1 MGKMSIEIRE
11 EVLKWPNSFYDRGK
25 KEGIEQG
32 IEEGIEQGERKAKE
46 QFARKLLQKGM
57 GHAEISELTGLS
69 DKEIIK
75 LEDQNG

>member
-32 IEEGIEQGERKAKE
+32 IEQGERKAKE

-57 GHAEISELTGLS
+57 SHAEISELTGLS

-75 LEDQNG
+75 LEDHNG

>member
-1 MGKMSIEIRE
+1 MSIEIRE

-25 KEGIEQG
+25 KEG

>member
-32 IEEGIEQGERKAKE
+32 ERKAKE

-57 GHAEISELTGLS
+57 SHAEISELTGLS

>member
-25 KEGIEQG
+25 KEG